1 MATLAQKIECE
12 QKMRKLLEENGLP
25 EPHAVEYGYTC
36 VRFFFWESK
45 ACVIV
50 DIDNPDDDADL
61 LDVELAELE
70 AADGE
75 AGGYE
80 EDDADDAE
88 EDVGAL
94 GFLESFGDLL
104 SDDKP
109 PN

>member
-12 QKMRKLLEENGLP
+12 QRMRRLLEESGLP

-36 VRFFFWESK
+36 VRFYFWESK

-50 DIDNPDDDADL
+50 DIDNPDDNADL

-70 AADGE
+70 AGGGE
-75 AGGYE
+75 SGGGAGDDV
-80 EDDADDAE
+80 EDQ
-88 EDVGAL
+88 EDSGAL

-104 SDDKP
+104 SDETP
-109 PN
+109 PS